1 MATRNDPE
9 KEKKQRKGF
18 LKQAS
23 EMLLDMK
30 KQLLKE
36 MQGRVKEETEGVK
49 DEGRDT
55 YYLASDERDREI
67 NFILNDREREKLLAI
82 DEALERIK
90 DKTYDL
96 ASDERDREINF
107 ILNDREREKLLA
119 IDEAL
124 ERIKDKTYGLCE
136 SCEGEIQLGRLK
148 VLPFTRLCVKCQEEN
163 EKESK
168 RQKTLEDERGY
179 RKLVISDIEEDGF

>member
-1 MATRNDPE
+1 MAKADPE
-9 KEKKQRKGF
+9 KEKKQRKEF

-23 EMLLDMK
+23 EMLEEMK
-30 KQLLKE
+30 RAATKE
-36 MQGRVKEETEGVK
+36 MQGRVKGETEGVK
-49 DEGRDT
+49 DDGRD
-55 YYLASDERDREI
+55 
-67 NFILNDREREKLLAI
+67 
-82 DEALERIK
+82 
-90 DKTYDL
+90 TYDL

-124 ERIKDKTYGLCE
+124 QRIGDKTYGICD

-148 VLPFTRLCVKCQEEN
+148 ILPFTRLCVKCQEEN

-168 RQKTLEDERGY
+168 RQKTLENERSY
-179 RKLVISDIEEDGF
+179 RKLDITDIEEDSF

>member
-1 MATRNDPE
+1 MPKIDPE
-9 KEKKQRKGF
+9 KEKKQRKEF
-18 LKQAS
+18 LKQAA
-23 EMLLDMK
+23 ETLEETK

-36 MQGRVKEETEGVK
+36 MQGRVKGETEGIK
-49 DEGRDT
+49 DEGRD
-55 YYLASDERDREI
+55 
-67 NFILNDREREKLLAI
+67 
-82 DEALERIK
+82 
-90 DKTYDL
+90 TYDL

-124 ERIKDKTYGLCE
+124 DRLKEKTYGICE

-148 VLPFTRLCVKCQEEN
+148 VLPFTRLCVRCQEEN

-168 RQKTLEDERGY
+168 RQRTLEDERGY
-179 RKLVISDIEEDGF
+179 RKLVLTDFEEEGS

>member
-1 MATRNDPE
+1 MPKIDPE
-9 KEKKQRKGF
+9 KEKKERREF
-18 LKQAS
+18 LKQAA
-23 EMLLDMK
+23 ETLEDTK
-30 KQLLKE
+30 RQLLKE
-36 MQGRVKEETEGVK
+36 MHGRVRGETEGIK
-49 DEGRDT
+49 DEGRD
-55 YYLASDERDREI
+55 
-67 NFILNDREREKLLAI
+67 
-82 DEALERIK
+82 
-90 DKTYDL
+90 TYDL

-124 ERIKDKTYGLCE
+124 ERIKEKTYGICE

-148 VLPFTRLCVKCQEEN
+148 VLPFTRLCVRCQEEN

-179 RKLVISDIEEDGF
+179 RKLVLTDFEEEGS

>member
-1 MATRNDPE
+1 MPRTDPD
-9 KEKKQRKGF
+9 KEKKQRRDF
-18 LKQAS
+18 LKQAAD
-23 EMLLDMK
+23 MLEDTK
-30 KQLLKE
+30 KQLLRE
-36 MQGRVKEETEGVK
+36 IQGRVKEETEGVK

-55 YYLASDERDREI
+55 Y
-67 NFILNDREREKLLAI
+67 
-82 DEALERIK
+82 
-90 DKTYDL
+90 DL

-107 ILNDREREKLLA
+107 ILNAREREKLLA

-124 ERIKDKTYGLCE
+124 QRIKDKTYGICE

-148 VLPFTRLCVKCQEEN
+148 VLPFTRLCVRCQEEN

-179 RKLVISDIEEDGF
+179 RKLVINDFEEEGF

>member
-1 MATRNDPE
+1 MPKTDPD
-9 KEKKQRKGF
+9 KEKKQRREF
-18 LKQAS
+18 LKQAADT
-23 EMLLDMK
+23 LLETK
-30 KQLLKE
+30 KQLMKE

-49 DEGRDT
+49 DEGRD
-55 YYLASDERDREI
+55 
-67 NFILNDREREKLLAI
+67 
-82 DEALERIK
+82 
-90 DKTYDL
+90 TYDL

-124 ERIKDKTYGLCE
+124 QRIKDKTYGICE

-168 RQKTLEDERGY
+168 RQKTLEDERSY
-179 RKLVISDIEEDGF
+179 RKLVITDFEEDGF

>member
-1 MATRNDPE
+1 MPKTDPE
-9 KEKKQRKGF
+9 KEKRLRREF
-18 LKQAS
+18 LKQAAVT
-23 EMLLDMK
+23 LLETK

-36 MQGRVKEETEGVK
+36 MKGRVKEETEGVK
-49 DEGRDT
+49 DEGRD
-55 YYLASDERDREI
+55 
-67 NFILNDREREKLLAI
+67 
-82 DEALERIK
+82 
-90 DKTYDL
+90 TYDL

-124 ERIKDKTYGLCE
+124 QRIKEKTYGICE

-163 EKESK
+163 ERESK

-179 RKLVISDIEEDGF
+179 RRLVVNDFEEDGM

>member
-1 MATRNDPE
+1 MPKIDPE
-9 KEKKQRKGF
+9 KEKKQRKEF
-18 LKQAS
+18 LKQAADT
-23 EMLLDMK
+23 LLETK
-30 KQLLKE
+30 KQAMKE

-49 DEGRDT
+49 DEGRD
-55 YYLASDERDREI
+55 
-67 NFILNDREREKLLAI
+67 
-82 DEALERIK
+82 
-90 DKTYDL
+90 TYDL

-124 ERIKDKTYGLCE
+124 QRIKDKTYGICE

-179 RKLVISDIEEDGF
+179 RKLVITDFEEDGF

>member
-1 MATRNDPE
+1 MARTEPE
-9 KEKKQRKGF
+9 KEKKQRREF
-18 LKQAS
+18 LKQAA
-23 EMLLDMK
+23 EMLQETK
-30 KQLLKE
+30 RQALKE

-49 DEGRDT
+49 DEGRD
-55 YYLASDERDREI
+55 
-67 NFILNDREREKLLAI
+67 
-82 DEALERIK
+82 
-90 DKTYDL
+90 TYDL

-119 IDEAL
+119 IDEGL
-124 ERIKDKTYGLCE
+124 QRIKDKTYGICE

-148 VLPFTRLCVKCQEEN
+148 ILPFTRLCVKCQEEN

-179 RKLVISDIEEDGF
+179 RKLVINDFEEEGF

>member
-1 MATRNDPE
+1 MAKADPE
-9 KEKKQRKGF
+9 KEKKQRREF
-18 LKQAS
+18 LRQAS
-23 EMLLDMK
+23 EMLQEMK
-30 KQLLKE
+30 RGVMKE

-49 DEGRDT
+49 DEGRD
-55 YYLASDERDREI
+55 
-67 NFILNDREREKLLAI
+67 
-82 DEALERIK
+82 
-90 DKTYDL
+90 TYDL

-107 ILNDREREKLLA
+107 ILNDREREKVVA

-124 ERIKDKTYGLCE
+124 QRIADKSYGICE

-168 RQKTLEDERGY
+168 RQKSLENERSY
-179 RKLVISDIEEDGF
+179 RKLDIADVEDDGF